1 MTKQTQSEDAL
12 GNTGLMEAPI
22 LKTKRLILRPFVASD
37 VEGLV
42 REIMSDPD
50 VLATLPEE
58 PKTPHEQRICAQQ
71 DYIDGYSEPWVTK
84 GYGGWA
90 VCSLTSE
97 IAAPGTIL
105 GWCGFTP
112 SQPHSELNAAGAELA
127 YGYGKAYWGKGIGYE
142 AARLCVD
149 WYFRE
154 GGHDHL
160 DVCHYA
166 GNAGSIRIIE
176 MLGFTHIGDFD
187 LWGSVASGRGLM
199 PTYTLDRGTYNT
211 PDQTRSSED

>member
-1 MTKQTQSEDAL
+1 
-12 GNTGLMEAPI
+12 
-22 LKTKRLILRPFVASD
+22 
-37 VEGLV
+37 
-42 REIMSDPD
+42 
-50 VLATLPEE
+50 LPEE
-58 PKTPHEQRICAQQ
+58 PKTPHEQRICAQ

-84 GYGGWA
+84 GFGGWA
-90 VCSLTSE
+90 VCSLTNE
-97 IAAPGTIL
+97 IAVPGTFL

-187 LWGSVASGRGLM
+187 LWGSVA
-199 PTYTLDRGTYNT
+199 
-211 PDQTRSSED
+211 